1 MLAYVINV
9 LWGHWS
15 LQIVIHF
22 PKVLIP
28 VMEQEHGKLE
38 CYFQYRCVWIFF
50 PFSLNLSYGVNLFA
64 VEKIF
69 LIISLI
75 DLLVGHYFLVLS
87 IYTLVF
93 SMLVQNLNF
102 VVKIIWTSWITR
114 RFKSC
119 VIKSIRT
126 VRSVKHLK
134 IRLMFCIPVIK
145 PLFIMVHQIGS
156 LVMRSFVV
164 TLSYKLLNSILIPS
178 KVSCSFI
185 DCWKFYYLV

>member
-9 LWGHWS
+9 LWGLWS

-22 PKVLIP
+22 PKVLIC
-28 VMEQEHGKLE
+28 VMEQKHGKLE
-38 CYFQYRCVWIFF
+38 CYFQNRWVWIFV
-50 PFSLNLSYGVNLFA
+50 PFSLNFSYGVNLFA
-64 VEKIF
+64 VEKLF
-69 LIISLI
+69 LVISLI
-75 DLLVGHYFLVLS
+75 DFAAGIVLLVLS
-87 IYTLVF
+87 IYILVF
-93 SMLVQNLNF
+93 SMLILNLKNVGKVIRNSF
-102 VVKIIWTSWITR
+102 STWGS
-114 RFKSC
+114 KSC

-126 VRSVKHLK
+126 VRYVKHLK